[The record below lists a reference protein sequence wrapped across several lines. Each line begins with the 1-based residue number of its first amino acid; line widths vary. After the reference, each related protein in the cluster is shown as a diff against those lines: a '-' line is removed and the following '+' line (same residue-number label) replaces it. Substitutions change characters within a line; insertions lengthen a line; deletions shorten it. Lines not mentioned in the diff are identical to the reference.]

1 MSPPGQKV
9 SNTLLGKRGGE
20 LLVDPERMT
29 WPDQSR
35 NDAQLWMCL
44 VMKAKSDA
52 AKNSIA

>member
-20 LLVDPERMT
+20 LLVDPERMM